1 MFCSGLIGR
10 SWSMLFASVGYNVAI
25 FDVVPEQISTALKDI
40 EQQLLKLESEGLL
53 RGKLSARK
61 QFELIK
67 GN

>member
-1 MFCSGLIGR
+1 
-10 SWSMLFASVGYNVAI
+10 MLFASVGYNVAI
-25 FDVVPEQISTALKDI
+25 FDVVPEQISIALKDI